1 MQLDTIGSN
10 LRMFRIQKK
19 LRQEDLAEKAGVSTN
34 YISMIERGEKIPSL
48 ETFII
53 LINVLDVSSDMVLC
67 DVINHGYQIKNSL
80 LNDEM
85 EGLSKEAQER
95 IYAVLQTLIEHSK

>member
-19 LRQEDLAEKAGVSTN
+19 LRQEDLAEKAGLSTN

-53 LINVLDVSSDMVLC
+53 LINALDVSSDMVLC

-80 LNDEM
+80 LNDDM

-95 IYAVLQTLIEHSK
+95 IYAVLKTLIEHSK